1 MKRTLLTVALCSL
14 TGFSLGGLTLS
25 AQPPKPT
32 IWEKRAEERFKP
44 ISRTTKMEISQA
56 QPSSSGLKKKKLKKP
71 KRILAFWRSE
81 GFIHTSI
88 PTANFALQEMSRKT
102 HAFTVELSDDY
113 KVFDKK
119 YLKGF
124 DAILFNSTTHLK
136 FPEAS
141 QREAIQKFVE
151 AGGGLIGIH
160 AASDNFYEWDT
171 GVSLMGGQ
179 FNGHPWGGGGNWAFK
194 LDDSEHVLNRAF
206 EGKGFWHS
214 DEIYQYKPS
223 NFEGEDNL
231 RILVSLDMSK
241 DVVSDRLTDP
251 KNVEKFGKVYGSGSR
266 EVPVSWIRDIGK
278 GRLFYT
284 NLGHREETYENQAIM
299 QHMYD
304 GILYA
309 LGYVK
314 TDATPTAE
322 AGSLRSALAP
332 APVVAK
338 EAK

>member
-1 MKRTLLTVALCSL
+1 
-14 TGFSLGGLTLS
+14 
-25 AQPPKPT
+25 
-32 IWEKRAEERFKP
+32 
-44 ISRTTKMEISQA
+44 
-56 QPSSSGLKKKKLKKP
+56 
-71 KRILAFWRSE
+71 
-81 GFIHTSI
+81 
-88 PTANFALQEMSRKT
+88 
-102 HAFTVELSDDY
+102 
-113 KVFDKK
+113 
-119 YLKGF
+119 
-124 DAILFNSTTHLK
+124 
-136 FPEAS
+136 
-141 QREAIQKFVE
+141 
-151 AGGGLIGIH
+151 
-160 AASDNFYEWDT
+160 
-171 GVSLMGGQ
+171 
-179 FNGHPWGGGGNWAFK
+179 
-194 LDDSEHVLNRAF
+194 
-206 EGKGFWHS
+206 
-214 DEIYQYKPS
+214 
-223 NFEGEDNL
+223 
-231 RILVSLDMSK
+231 MSK